1 MKKIKLKENAEE
13 IAVEKVKGVDNE
25 QLPNLQEIR
34 DADLIT
40 ILGTL
45 LLMADNGTAV
55 RLDEFFDEV
64 KRRARISMYAVF
76 LNEGMAEIVEE

>member
-76 LNEGMAEIVEE
+76 LNEGMAEVVE